1 LHLFRSRR
9 QRGCVPPAPTEFAS
23 QCFLADLIR
32 RTISPQ
38 WRFTHVPLGEYRDP
52 VAASR
57 CRRLGTMP
65 VNRQHPAFSRVQDQF

>member
-52 VAASR
+52 VTASR
-57 CRRLGTMP
+57 CMP